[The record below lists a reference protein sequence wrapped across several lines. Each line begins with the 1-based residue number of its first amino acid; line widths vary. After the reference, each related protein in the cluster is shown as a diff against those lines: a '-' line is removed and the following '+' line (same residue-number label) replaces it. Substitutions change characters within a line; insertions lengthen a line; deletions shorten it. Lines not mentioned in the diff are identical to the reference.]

1 MGDGAH
7 ETIEL
12 NNNKEKKPSSL
23 PLLLLLLLLFRLSGS
38 SLSRA
43 GEPGA
48 SDVARVSGRRSD
60 AVRSPGRCSSQTSSL
75 LPDLKK
81 EKEETKLVFSVVKVK

>member
-23 PLLLLLLLLFRLSGS
+23 PLLLLLFRLSGS